1 MSTVKLKAIITH
13 ISNAAAVPSGS
24 LLMRRWRRSLCLSQ
38 QHTLRL
44 KSKGANMTL
53 VYQNS
58 ASTSI
63 CSKQVPFCARHL
75 LLSRI
80 VVLLLCVWSVFVYI
94 YIYIYTY
101 IYIYIYISIHVSTV
115 HIIYTY
121 TYIFTFVLEPTV
133 MYSCIFKAATL
144 PRCHV
149 TWAFLSTERRGP
161 CGNFAPCFDV
171 LALDWFKGKSTG
183 NHGFYH

>member
-94 YIYIYTY
+94 YTY
-101 IYIYIYISIHVSTV
+101 IYIYIYIYIHIYIYIYIHIYIYIYPCLYCTYNIYIHIHIHICIGAHSHVLMHLQSCHAAQMSCHLSIFEHWEMRPMWELRTMFWCLGIGLV
-115 HIIYTY
+115 
-121 TYIFTFVLEPTV
+121 
-133 MYSCIFKAATL
+133 
-144 PRCHV
+144 
-149 TWAFLSTERRGP
+149 
-161 CGNFAPCFDV
+161 
-171 LALDWFKGKSTG
+171 
-183 NHGFYH
+183 